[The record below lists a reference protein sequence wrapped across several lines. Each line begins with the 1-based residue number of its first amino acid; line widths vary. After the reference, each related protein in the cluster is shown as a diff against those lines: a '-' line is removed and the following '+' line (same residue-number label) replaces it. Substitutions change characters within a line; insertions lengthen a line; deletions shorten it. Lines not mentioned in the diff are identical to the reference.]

1 MASLRAHR
9 VASARFFGIAASL
22 RRWSSSGRDLYDV
35 VISGGGLVG
44 TAMACAL
51 GYDPHFSNM
60 RILLLEAGHR
70 KVIDRLPEGYSNR
83 VSAIT
88 PGSTTLLNRF
98 GAWDHICRMRLKPF
112 RRMQVW
118 DGCSDAMITFDRE
131 ELEDMGYIIENDVI
145 MAALTRQLEAL
156 PKQVEVFYRCRAV
169 GYTWPRPYHIAEANP
184 WVQIELVDGRSIQTK
199 LLIGADGQNSIVRA
213 TACIQ
218 NIQWSYD
225 QVAVVATLHLSEATE
240 NNVAW
245 QRFLPSGPI
254 ALLPLSDTCSSLVW
268 STSSGHAAELL
279 SMDNE
284 RFVDTVN
291 SAFWSNDSHSEFIDS
306 AGSLFQSAVSL
317 LMPSGYSAR
326 QLPPSVAKV
335 DPKSRAMFPLGMG
348 HATEYIRHRVA
359 LIGDAAHRVHPLA
372 GQGVNMG
379 FGDVANLSHHLSQA
393 AFIGKDLGSVRH
405 LLAYETD
412 RQRHNLMLMA
422 AIDFLKRLYST
433 KEAPFVLLRTLGL
446 QATNLFSPVKEQI
459 MMFAS
464 N

>member
-199 LLIGADGQNSIVRA
+199 LL
-213 TACIQ
+213 
-218 NIQWSYD
+218 
-225 QVAVVATLHLSEATE
+225 
-240 NNVAW
+240 
-245 QRFLPSGPI
+245 
-254 ALLPLSDTCSSLVW
+254 LSDTCSSLVW

>member
-254 ALLPLSDTCSSLVW
+254 ALLP
-268 STSSGHAAELL
+268 
-279 SMDNE
+279 
-284 RFVDTVN
+284 
-291 SAFWSNDSHSEFIDS
+291 WSNDSHSEFIDS